1 MHCEKGNKV
10 DKKMSISSQQEN
22 EYQIIEKVPETR
34 DTITYSLLPASQSQR
49 FNFNIGQ
56 SVTINAWLKRPLA
69 SGAVE
74 ESLVQR
80 TYSIAS
86 SPTRDRID
94 LTIKDEKP
102 YGYINPITGKADG
115 FAAYFFEQYN
125 LGAKIQIRLNQSK
138 TPFLWKIAAGQEK
151 DIAYWSGANGAEPA
165 RSLIQFM
172 EDNRDATINL
182 VLFYSNPSLFFDIE
196 TRKVPNVIYYKWLID
211 MTKRLDNFKVIF
223 TFTRD
228 TERYSSDNNK
238 VIYRKGRFFKAGN
251 GEREKTLSKYY
262 GASERAFNPICGSS
276 GFINGV
282 VKLPNGKI
290 DRRRGIVQDLMEIE
304 GIKPEKIDKEQYY
317 LQLVGAE

>member
-1 MHCEKGNKV
+1 
-10 DKKMSISSQQEN
+10 MSISSQQEY
-22 EYQIIEKVPETR
+22 EYQIVEKVSETR
-34 DTITYSLLPASQSQR
+34 DTYTYSLLPTSQSKR
-49 FNFNIGQ
+49 FDFNIGQ
-56 SVTINAWLKRPLA
+56 SVTINAWLRRPLS

-125 LGAKIQIRLNQSK
+125 LGAMIKIRLNQGK
-138 TPFLWKIAAGQEK
+138 NHFLWKIADGHEK
-151 DIAYWSGANGAEPA
+151 NIAYWSGANGAEPA
-165 RSLIQFM
+165 RSLIQFI
-172 EDNRDATINL
+172 EDNRDTTINL
-182 VLFYSNPSLFFDIE
+182 ALFYSNPSLFFDGE
-196 TRKVPNVIYYKWLID
+196 TRREPNVIYYKWLID

-228 TERYSSDNNK
+228 SESYSSDHNK
-238 VIYRKGRFFKAGN
+238 VIYRKGRFFIGSD
-251 GEREKTLSKYY
+251 GEQEKTLSKYY
-262 GASERAFNPICGSS
+262 GDSERSFNPVCGSS

-290 DRRRGIVQDLMEIE
+290 ERRRGIVQDLMEIE
-304 GIKPEKIDKEQYY
+304 GVKPEQIDKEQYY

>member
-1 MHCEKGNKV
+1 
-10 DKKMSISSQQEN
+10 MSISSQQEY
-22 EYQIIEKVPETR
+22 EYQIVEKVSETR
-34 DTITYSLLPASQSQR
+34 DTYTYSLLPASQSQR
-49 FNFNIGQ
+49 FDFNIGQ
-56 SVTINAWLKRPLA
+56 SVTISAWLRRPLS

-125 LGAKIQIRLNQSK
+125 LGAMIKIRLNQGK
-138 TPFLWKIAAGQEK
+138 NHFLWKIADGQEK
-151 DIAYWSGANGAEPA
+151 NIAYWSGANGAEPA
-165 RSLIQFM
+165 RSLIQFI
-172 EDNRDATINL
+172 EDNRDTTINL
-182 VLFYSNPSLFFDIE
+182 ALFYSNPGLFFDGE
-196 TRKVPNVIYYKWLID
+196 TRREPNVIYYKWLID
-211 MTKRLDNFKVIF
+211 MTKRLDNFKIIF

-228 TERYSSDNNK
+228 SESYSSDHNK
-238 VIYRKGRFFKAGN
+238 VIYRKGRFFIASD
-251 GEREKTLSKYY
+251 GEQEKTLSKYH
-262 GASERAFNPICGSS
+262 GDSERSFNPVCGSS

-282 VKLPNGKI
+282 VKLPNGKME
-290 DRRRGIVQDLMEIE
+290 RRRGIVQDLMEIE
-304 GIKPEKIDKEQYY
+304 GVKPEQIDKEQYY